1 MSRLTLATNSAAF
14 EQRVRRALGSVNGD
28 LRRWRGSLTDPEA
41 RTVVLDLTADDTDVV
56 AFGPDLVVADALAIA
71 REVDEARPDISVIV
85 VTEPSPDL
93 WEAALHA
100 GVREVL
106 PADVSDDELRVGL
119 ERALE
124 ITDRRRR
131 AMPTTTVGT
140 GPAGRVIS
148 VVAPKGGSGK
158 TAIATNL
165 GVGLA
170 HAAPGEVAIVDLD
183 LQFGDITSTLE
194 LNPEHTMADVT
205 RASGPVDSTALK
217 VFLTARQENL
227 FVLCAPNS
235 PADGEIVSEQ
245 VVRRTIELL
254 AEQFPY
260 VIVDTSAGLSEH
272 TLAALEMSTDLILV
286 CDMSVAAVRGMRK
299 VIDALDRLELTD
311 AQRYFILNRADS
323 RVGVE
328 LADVAATL
336 GRSVDLRLPSSR
348 AVATAMN
355 AGVPLIETA
364 PRSAYG
370 KRIGELIGLLVPEA
384 APRETRFRRRRS
396 E

>member
-28 LRRWRGSLTDPEA
+28 LKRWRGSLTDPEA
-41 RTVVLDLTADDTDVV
+41 STIVLDLTAGDTDVV
-56 AFGPDLVVADALAIA
+56 AFGPDLVIEETLAIA
-71 REVDEARPDISVIV
+71 REVDEARPGISVIV
-85 VTEPSPDL
+85 VTEPTPDL

-106 PADVSDDELRVGL
+106 PADASDDELRIGL

-124 ITDRRRR
+124 IADRRRR
-131 AMPTTTVGT
+131 TMPATTVGT
-140 GPAGRVIS
+140 GTAGRVIS

-165 GVGLA
+165 GAGLA

-183 LQFGDITSTLE
+183 LQFGDITSTFE
-194 LNPEHTMADVT
+194 LNPEHTMADVM
-205 RASGPVDSTALK
+205 RASGPIDSTALK
-217 VFLTARQENL
+217 VFLTAWQEDL

-235 PADGEIVSEQ
+235 PADGEIVSEE

-260 VIVDTSAGLSEH
+260 VVVDTSAGLNEH
-272 TLAALEMSTDLILV
+272 TLAAMEMSTDLILV
-286 CDMSVAAVRGMRK
+286 CDMSVAAVKGMRK
-299 VIDALDRLELTD
+299 LVDALDRLELTE
-311 AQRYFILNRADS
+311 AQRHFVLNRADS

-336 GRSVDLRLPSSR
+336 GHSVDLRLPSSR
-348 AVATAMN
+348 AVAAAMN
-355 AGVPLIETA
+355 AGVPLVETA

-370 KRIGELIGLLVPEA
+370 KRVGELIGLLVPEA
-384 APRETRFRRRRS
+384 APRGTLFRKRRS

>member
-14 EQRVRRALGSVNGD
+14 EQRVRRALSSANGD
-28 LRRWRGSLTDPEA
+28 VKRWRGNLADGDA
-41 RTVVLDLTADDTDVV
+41 RTIVLDLTSDDTGVV
-56 AFGPDLVVADALAIA
+56 AFGPDLGIKDALAMA
-71 REVDEARPDISVIV
+71 QQVDEARPDISVIV
-85 VTEPSPDL
+85 VTEPTPDL

-106 PADVSDDELRVGL
+106 PADVSDDELRAGL
-119 ERALE
+119 EKALE

-131 AMPTTTVGT
+131 TMPAAAVGAGT
-140 GPAGRVIS
+140 AGRVIS

-170 HAAPGEVAIVDLD
+170 QADPGEVAIVDLD
-183 LQFGDITSTLE
+183 LQFGDITPALE
-194 LNPEHTMADVT
+194 LQPEHSIADVM
-205 RASGPVDSTALK
+205 RASGPIDSTALK

-227 FVLCAPNS
+227 FVLCAPDS
-235 PADGEIVSEQ
+235 PADGEVVSEP
-245 VVRRTIELL
+245 VVRRAIELL
-254 AEQFPY
+254 SEQFKY
-260 VIVDTSAGLSEH
+260 VIVDTAAGLNEF
-272 TLAALEMSTDLILV
+272 TLAAAEMSTDVILV

-299 VIDALDRLELTD
+299 VVEALDRLELTD
-311 AQRYFILNRADS
+311 AQRYHVLNRADS

-336 GRSVDLRLPSSR
+336 GHQIDLRLPSSR

-355 AGVPLIETA
+355 TGVPLIETA
-364 PRSAYG
+364 PRSPYG
-370 KRIGELIGLLVPEA
+370 KRISELMHMLVPGE
-384 APRETRFRRRRS
+384 APRESRFKRRRS